1 MTDFTPH
8 SGDKQS
14 TIDSGRKM
22 CRILNFWDLYMVSQS
37 KALLSASE
45 PLQQQ
50 LKPAKKG
57 LINLSTVYCW
67 GGQAITTMWGASLI
81 SWFIKTH
88 EYHIIVIST
97 YKSDKL
103 INHSYWSSAHQLSDF
118 KKKRGPTV

>member
-45 PLQQQ
+45 P
-50 LKPAKKG
+50 PPTTTETSKKG
-57 LINLSTVYCW
+57 AYQSIN
-67 GGQAITTMWGASLI
+67 SLLLGR
-81 SWFIKTH
+81 SS
-88 EYHIIVIST
+88 YNYNVGRLT
-97 YKSDKL
+97 YKLVYK
-103 INHSYWSSAHQLSDF
+103 N
-118 KKKRGPTV
+118 P